1 MKINVHT
8 SRFLPSENVPRAK
21 VLRFGGMLEFQHT
34 FNIWQ
39 YLGFPLLSGKVTNPC
54 FSFIIDKVDSRL
66 VGWKGKLLSRAGK
79 VTFAK
84 SVLSSMPIY
93 IMHSLCI
100 SEGICDSLDSTIKQ
114 FYLGW
119 EDWSLG

>member
-1 MKINVHT
+1 MT
-8 SRFLPSENVPRAK
+8 
-21 VLRFGGMLEFQHT
+21 
-34 FNIWQ
+34 
-39 YLGFPLLSGKVTNPC
+39 GKVTNPC

-84 SVLSSMPIY
+84 SILSSMPIY
-93 IMHSLCI
+93 IMHNLCI